1 MAEYQNI
8 FTQVQVK
15 GPPELGIDERGVL
28 TAERTDATRNNTLVG
43 RLGNAQLG
51 PIHLGMFGV
60 VSIYLFAV
68 WFMIVGFGMLQS
80 VDYNF
85 AEFFQRL
92 FWLSLDPPLE
102 VP

>member
-51 PIHLGMFGV
+51 PIHFWPFN
-60 VSIYLFAV
+60 LF
-68 WFMIVGFGMLQS
+68 I
-80 VDYNF
+80 
-85 AEFFQRL
+85 
-92 FWLSLDPPLE
+92 
-102 VP
+102 